1 MSKSLVIVESPTKA
15 RTLTKFLGRNFQVL
29 ASGGH
34 IMDLPKSKLGVDV
47 DRDFEPQYVTIRGK
61 APTIKELKSAARKA
75 KEVYLA
81 PDPDREGEAIAW
93 HLAMQLKSGARDMKR
108 LAFYEITKKAVQRA
122 LEEPRS
128 IDMNM
133 VNAQQARRVM
143 DRLVGYQVSP
153 LLWRTVRYGLSAG
166 RVQSVAL
173 RMVVEREREVLA
185 FVPVEYWSIMA
196 LFETAANERFEAK
209 LFKVAGQT
217 PEIGNEAE
225 AQRIVDELRQ
235 GRPVVQ
241 SVTRQ
246 EKRRSPKPP
255 FKTSTLQQEAYQRLR
270 FSSKKTMMHAQE
282 LYEGVD
288 VPGEGTVGLITYM
301 RTDST
306 RIAGE
311 AIDEV
316 RGFIGSH
323 YGERYLPAEPPVY
336 AKKSATTQDAHE
348 AIRPTSVTRTP
359 ESLRGALSQ
368 PQLKLYTLIWNRFV
382 ACQMAPAVFDVTTVD
397 VQIGDKVLRA
407 TGTLPKFDGFLRVYG
422 VLAENGEAGEEGE
435 GTRLPALAEG
445 DPLQTKRVTPRQHFT
460 QPPPRYTEATIIK
473 ALEAA
478 GIGRPSTYATIVST
492 ILNRDYVIKE
502 KGALKPTDLGMT
514 VTDLLLKNFPD
525 IFEVQFTARM
535 EEELDKVETGEDEWV
550 KVVRDFYTP
559 FAADLVK
566 AEERTA
572 ELKQSVQQESAV
584 VCEACGRNMVKKYG
598 RNGPFLACPGYPEC
612 RNTKPLE
619 GEAPAIETGE
629 VCAKCGSPMVVRSG
643 RFGRFLACSA
653 YPECKTTASFKVGVA
668 CPEEGCTG
676 QLVEKRSRRGKMFYG
691 CDRYPDCKFALWQK
705 PVPTP
710 CIACGAPFM
719 VYRETKATG
728 PHYYCSRCK
737 AVAAIEAETG
747 ESAAESP
754 AESELKEAMESGG

>member
-15 RTLTKFLGRNFQVL
+15 RTLTKFLGRSFQVL

-47 DRDFEPQYVTIRGK
+47 DHDFTPQYVTIRGK

-93 HLAMQLKSGARDMKR
+93 HLAQQLMNGAHDLKR
-108 LAFYEITKKAVQRA
+108 LAFYEITKKAVEKA
-122 LEEPRS
+122 LAEPRR

-173 RMVVEREREVLA
+173 RMVVEREREILA
-185 FVPVEYWSIMA
+185 FVAVEYWSIMV
-196 LFETAANERFEAK
+196 LLETPAHERFETK
-209 LFKVAGQT
+209 LVKIGGKA
-217 PEIGNEAE
+217 PEISDQATAE
-225 AQRIVDELRQ
+225 RIVEELKQ
-235 GRPVVQ
+235 GQPVVQ

-306 RIAGE
+306 RLAGE
-311 AIDEV
+311 AVDEV
-316 RGFIGSH
+316 RRFIQSH
-323 YGERYLPAEPPVY
+323 YGERYLPAEAPVY

-348 AIRPTSVTRTP
+348 AIRPTAVTRTP

-382 ACQMAPAVFDVTTVD
+382 SCQMAVAVFDVTTVD
-397 VQIGDKVLRA
+397 VQVGDKVLRA

-422 VLAENGEAGEEGE
+422 VLAENGDSREEGE
-435 GTRLPALAEG
+435 GTTLPAVAEG
-445 DPLQTKRVTPRQHFT
+445 DRLLTKRVTPRQHFT

-473 ALEAA
+473 VLEAA

-525 IFEVQFTARM
+525 IFEVEFTARM

-559 FAADLVK
+559 FAADLVR
-566 AEERTA
+566 AEEKTA
-572 ELKQSVQQESAV
+572 ELKQSVQQESEV

-619 GEAPAIETGE
+619 GEAPAIITGE
-629 VCAKCGSPMVVRSG
+629 VCSKCSSPMVVRSG

-668 CPEEGCTG
+668 CPEDGCTG

-691 CDRYPDCKFALWQK
+691 CDRYPDCKFALWQR

-710 CIACGAPFM
+710 CIACGVPFM
-719 VYRETKATG
+719 VYRETKAAG

-737 AVAAIEAETG
+737 AVAAIEAETT
-747 ESAAESP
+747 
-754 AESELKEAMESGG
+754 ESELKEAMESGA

>member
-15 RTLTKFLGRNFQVL
+15 KTLTKFLGRSFQVL

-61 APTIKELKSAARKA
+61 GPTIKELKSAAKKA
-75 KEVYLA
+75 KEVFLA

-93 HLAMQLKSGARDMKR
+93 HLARQLGNGSLTVRR
-108 LAFYEITKKAVQRA
+108 LAFYEITKKAVERA
-122 LEEPRS
+122 LKEPRT

-153 LLWRTVRYGLSAG
+153 LLWRTIRYGLSAG

-173 RMVVEREREVLA
+173 RMVVEREREIQA
-185 FVPVEYWSIMA
+185 FVPVEYWSITA
-196 LFETAANERFEAK
+196 LLETLAHERFEAK
-209 LFKVAGQT
+209 LVKIAGQA
-217 PEIGNEAE
+217 PEIKNEIE
-225 AQRIVDELRQ
+225 AQRIVDELKQ
-235 GRPVVQ
+235 GQPLVQ

-246 EKRRSPKPP
+246 EKRRSAKPP

-270 FSSKKTMMHAQE
+270 FSSKKTMMIAQE

-311 AIDEV
+311 AVDEV
-316 RGFIGSH
+316 REFIKTR
-323 YGERYLPAEPPVY
+323 YGDRYLPDEPQVY

-348 AIRPTSVTRTP
+348 AIRPTAVTRTP
-359 ESLRGALSQ
+359 ESLRGALSA

-382 ACQMAPAVFDVTTVD
+382 ACQMGPAVFDVTTVE
-397 VQIGDKVLRA
+397 VAVGDKILRA

-422 VLAENGEAGEEGE
+422 SATNGENGNEEGE
-435 GTRLPALAEG
+435 GMTLPAVAEG
-445 DPLQTKRVTPRQHFT
+445 DRLGMRKVTPKQHFT

-473 ALEAA
+473 VLEAA

-514 VTDLLLKNFPD
+514 VTDLLLQNFPD

-559 FAADLVK
+559 FSSDLVK
-566 AEERTA
+566 AEEKQA
-572 ELKQSVQQESAV
+572 ELKQSVQQESEV
-584 VCEACGRNMVKKYG
+584 VCDTCGRNMVKKYG

-619 GEAPAIETGE
+619 GESAAIATDE
-629 VCAKCGSPMVVRSG
+629 VCTKCGSPMVVKSG

-653 YPECKTTASFKVGVA
+653 YPECKNTASLKVGVG
-668 CPEEGCTG
+668 CPETGCTG
-676 QLVEKRSRRGKMFYG
+676 QLVEKRTRRGKMFYG
-691 CDRYPDCKFALWQK
+691 CDRYPDCKFALWQR

-710 CIACGAPFM
+710 CRACGAPFM
-719 VYRETKATG
+719 VFRETKAHG
-728 PHYYCSRCK
+728 PHHYCSRCK
-737 AVAAIEAETG
+737 AVAAIETDET
-747 ESAAESP
+747 
-754 AESELKEAMESGG
+754 ELPEAMESGA